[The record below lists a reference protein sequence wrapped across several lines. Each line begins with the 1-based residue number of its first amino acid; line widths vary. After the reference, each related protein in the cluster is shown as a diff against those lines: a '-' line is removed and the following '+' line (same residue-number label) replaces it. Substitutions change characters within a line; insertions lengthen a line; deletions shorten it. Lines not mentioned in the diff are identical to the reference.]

1 MISAYSELPSSQAL
15 TSILSASERLCE
27 LGVCSM
33 SPELLDSWRMVL
45 TDPVLSESD
54 RLGMCVLLTVLVR
67 KHVSPPVTGKAFEE
81 LERMYDVAFAIRL
94 TGEVE

>member
-15 TSILSASERLCE
+15 TTVLSGLERLCE

-33 SPELLDSWRMVL
+33 SPELLEGWRMVL
-45 TDPVLSESD
+45 TDPALSESD
-54 RLGMCVLLTVLVR
+54 RLVMCVALTVLVR
-67 KHVSPPVTGKAFEE
+67 KHVFPPVNGEAFEV
-81 LERMYDVAFAIRL
+81 LERVYDVAFAIRL